1 MALPAIDNEYEKE
14 DYPEKFQLSGIADS
28 KYMQHRYMGYTAL
41 VEPDSIFEK
50 EWGITLVKDEEG
62 NVTNW
67 EQIMPVVKEKCEA
80 VYGTMAQGDL
90 KNPDNAINRF
100 VAYHFMQGRMAYDRF
115 VHHYNEYG
123 YKYGDNKK
131 PQTNNLPVNV
141 WDYYAT
147 IGKYRGLMVIQVSS
161 VTSTTAFM
169 PTVSPSTMMV
179 LMVTTPKQALKTKA

>member
-1 MALPAIDNEYEKE
+1 
-14 DYPEKFQLSGIADS
+14 
-28 KYMQHRYMGYTAL
+28 
-41 VEPDSIFEK
+41 
-50 EWGITLVKDEEG
+50 
-62 NVTNW
+62 
-67 EQIMPVVKEKCEA
+67 
-80 VYGTMAQGDL
+80 MAQGDL

-147 IGKYRGLMVIQVSS
+147 IGKYRGLIKSPRLVIQVSS